1 MPQRRSSPIIPAFT
15 VLLLAAT
22 MVPAAGP
29 AIASATTIAAP
40 QATGRSQASFFIGKV
55 EMAGEQRVDLTLS
68 TGFSAACVFKYS
80 TSLPLVGGGGGGG
93 GGRLGGSSG
102 GGGGGGGG
110 GPGAVLQQL
119 AGVCVRKGMG
129 YWSYELCFGQSV
141 TQSHGR
147 ESFSLGRY
155 EALHGARQLYAG
167 GTLCEA
173 LRQRATRRS
182 ELEFVCDAELGVKT
196 VEETATCEYL
206 FVVGTPL
213 VCGHRGFRNAAD
225 ADARGGG
232 GGGGG
237 AVTAAGLDQAR
248 AAAGVGRNQ
257 YEAWVLEISE
267 LGGGQVAC
275 HARSAED
282 LAKGPGG
289 RWGQATLLH
298 FDSFDFALSSWDA
311 ALPVRLFS
319 ARHPGRRA
327 LADAE
332 VALDEARTRAGSRAG
347 LVSLAAFSGEL
358 EYLHLQAGVQRLLKT
373 GL

>member
-93 GGRLGGSSG
+93 GGGRLGGSGG

-232 GGGGG
+232 GGG
-237 AVTAAGLDQAR
+237 A
-248 AAAGVGRNQ
+248 
-257 YEAWVLEISE
+257 
-267 LGGGQVAC
+267 GGGGGGEKAFVAV
-275 HARSAED
+275 APT
-282 LAKGPGG
+282 LADAVAAYGAHGG
-289 RWGQATLLH
+289 GG
-298 FDSFDFALSSWDA
+298 DA
-311 ALPVRLFS
+311 ALASFA
-319 ARHPGRRA
+319 ARHTRRG
-327 LADAE
+327 DA
-332 VALDEARTRAGSRAG
+332 V
-347 LVSLAAFSGEL
+347 LVPLP
-358 EYLHLQAGVQRLLKT
+358 HRLLPTPYTRDVDAPWDSGAVVARPRDPLGNAYDPHNYVYVFNEAQEAFAKHAR
-373 GL
+373 